1 MSTKDQLEKLIE
13 SFSPS
18 QLRSFFEHKSL
29 DFKPIPTN
37 LDHYA
42 DEHFED
48 FQSPGYLD
56 LPEGK
61 VLLLS
66 AKTNHTLN
74 ERSGKKLQYEN
85 AKEIL
90 KDLGSESEKAYEAG
104 IFTYYDPQGN
114 FRFSLIYPEYQGT
127 KRSWN
132 NFRRFSYYVNKD
144 YTNKTFLKQI
154 GETPFATISSLRNA
168 FSIVAVTNL
177 FYDEFFKIYDQL
189 VQTTKSINHIEE
201 EPKVRDFVL
210 LFTIRTIFIGFIQK
224 RKWIGNNDKFIQ
236 SFLKEYQKR
245 SKQSNTFY
253 SNWLSILFFEAL
265 NSPVGRPI
273 TNSDHAI
280 SPDTATALQMT
291 PYLNGGLF
299 KVKPGFDD
307 QHWNIPD
314 QEINAF
320 FEFLFAHSFTIE
332 ENSLE
337 DEDLQLNPEFLGII
351 FERLVN
357 KADGAVYTPRT
368 EVDLMCRLSL
378 LKWLQKNLDHTVKV
392 DNLYELFFKESEK
405 EDEQK
410 QGSFSRKEAI
420 EILEKLQSI
429 TICDPAVGS
438 GAFLV
443 GMMQV
448 LDEIEQSLKQR
459 YQING
464 SSVFD
469 RKKEIIKNCLYGVEV
484 KEWAVW
490 ICQLRLWL
498 SLFVDTPEDLKDSPE
513 PILPS
518 LDFKVRQG
526 DSLVQRVGTKA
537 FPVTGHEQSLK
548 KGIKDSIT
556 KLKNMKM
563 EYFDNRSQL
572 KEWELKQREL
582 AIYRQIIDE
591 EIKSIQYDLNVLLG
605 KSEDIKI
612 QLFHDKGDLT
622 PKEQS
627 VMAKQCTELTEQLN
641 ELQEQKKALSLN
653 DKPLVWSI
661 EFAEIFADKGGFDL
675 IIGNPPYV
683 RQEKIEDPTGK
694 EKDKKDHKSFLAEM
708 VKLDFPDDFNKS
720 SKINAKSDLFAY
732 FYIRSLRLLNSK
744 GIHTFICSNSWL
756 DVGYGSWLQEFLL
769 KRCPIEM
776 IIDNQAKRS
785 FEAADVNTIIS
796 IIHAPIKGKKS
807 QNHDEHIVKFVAF
820 KKPFD
825 ESIYTENL
833 LKIEYANEIQKNEV
847 LRVFPIP
854 NKELWEAGIDME
866 NDTGQKLAKAIYIGD
881 KWGGKYL
888 RAPDIFFTILE
899 KGKGKLVKLKEIA
912 EVRFGIKTGKN
923 EFFYLTEEQA
933 KHWGIEDEFLK
944 AVILSPRECKSISID
959 LNDLKTLL
967 FACNKSKD
975 ELKNT
980 NAIKYIEWGE
990 KQKNKDGIAWN
1001 DVPSVKNRK
1010 RWWNIGDIHVP
1021 FCCCPLVNNVRLVF
1035 FKSNGIPNDANLVS
1049 IFPKRHYNEELLI
1062 TLNST
1067 YNMINLELLGISNL
1081 GEGAIKLNPT
1091 YIKESII
1098 LNPDQ
1103 ISNAKLIKRPLK
1115 SIFEEC
1121 GIDPKSE
1128 IPIDQQEPK
1137 PLPDRAELDNIVFDA
1152 LGLTEEERKEV
1163 YRAVCQLVWNR
1174 ISKARSV

>member
-13 SFSPS
+13 SFSTS
-18 QLRSFFEHKSL
+18 KLHSFFDHKSN

-85 AKEIL
+85 AKKIL
-90 KDLGSESEKAYEAG
+90 KKLDEYEAG

-132 NFRRFSYYVNKD
+132 NFRRFSYYVNKA

-154 GETPFATISSLRNA
+154 GETPFTSIRSIRSA
-168 FSIVAVTNL
+168 FSIVAVTNI
-177 FYDEFFKIYDQL
+177 FYDEFFKVYDQL
-189 VQTTKSINHIEE
+189 VQATKIINSLEE
-201 EPKVRDFVL
+201 DQKVRDFVL
-210 LFTIRTIFIGFIQK
+210 LFAIRTIFIGFIQK
-224 RKWIGNNDKFIQ
+224 RKWIGNNDSFIQ
-236 SFLKEYQKR
+236 NLLHEYQH
-245 SKQSNTFY
+245 QLQQGNHFY
-253 SNWLSILFFEAL
+253 SQWLSKLFFEAL
-265 NSPVGRPI
+265 NTPVGRRV
-273 TNSDHAI
+273 SDPEKVL
-280 SPDTATALQMT
+280 STKMATDLQMA
-291 PYLNGGLF
+291 PFLNGGLF
-299 KVKPGFDD
+299 KIKPGFDD
-307 QHWNIPD
+307 QHWIIPD
-314 QEINAF
+314 QEIKIF
-320 FEFLFAHSFTIE
+320 FEFLFSHSFTIE

-378 LKWLQKNLDHTVKV
+378 LKWLQKNLENPIKI
-392 DNLYELFFKESEK
+392 DNLYELFFKESEAE
-405 EDEQK
+405 EDQK
-410 QGSFSRKEAI
+410 QGSFSRKEAS
-420 EILEKLQSI
+420 EILEKLQTI

-459 YQING
+459 YQLNG
-464 SSVFD
+464 STVFE

-498 SLFVDTPEDLKDSPE
+498 SLFVDAPEDLKDSPD

-537 FPVTGHEQSLK
+537 FPVTGHILGLN
-548 KGIKDSIT
+548 KGIKDKIT

-563 EYFDNRSQL
+563 EYFDNRSSL
-572 KEWELKQREL
+572 KEWELKQLEL
-582 AIYRQIIDE
+582 TIYRKIISE
-591 EIKSIQYDLNVLLG
+591 EINHIEYEFNILLG
-605 KSEDIKI
+605 LSEGLKV
-612 QLFHDKGDLT
+612 QLFHDKGEFSQKQLASLAIQISELEEQKQELLEQKNALT
-622 PKEQS
+622 
-627 VMAKQCTELTEQLN
+627 LN
-641 ELQEQKKALSLN
+641 E
-653 DKPLVWSI
+653 KPLIWSI
-661 EFAEIFADKGGFDL
+661 EFAEIFSDKGGFDL

-694 EKDKKDHKSFLAEM
+694 VKDKKDYKGFLAEM
-708 VKLDFPDDFNKS
+708 VKLDFPDDFSKS
-720 SKINAKSDLFAY
+720 TKINAKSDLYAY
-732 FYIRSLRLLNSK
+732 FYIRGLRLLNPK

-756 DVGYGSWLQEFLL
+756 DVGYGAWLQEFLL
-769 KRCPIEM
+769 KRCTIEM
-776 IIDNQAKRS
+776 IIDNHAKRS

-796 IIHAPIKGKKS
+796 IIHAPVKGRSPKIS
-807 QNHDEHIVKFVAF
+807 DQQIVKFIAF

-825 ESIYTENL
+825 EAVYTENL
-833 LKIEYANEIQKNEV
+833 LTIENAKEVYKNEV
-847 LRVFPIP
+847 FRVYPIP
-854 NKELWEAGIDME
+854 TKELWRAGIDIQ
-866 NDTGQKLAKAIYIGD
+866 NDTDQKLDKACYIGD

-899 KGKGKLVKLKEIA
+899 KGKGKLVKLKDVA

-923 EFFYLTEEQA
+923 EFFYLTDDQV
-933 KHWGIEDEFLK
+933 KHWGIEEEFLK
-944 AVILSPRECKSISID
+944 PVIKSPRECKSIMINP
-959 LNDLKTLL
+959 NDLKYKL
-967 FACNKSKD
+967 FICNKSKE
-975 ELKNT
+975 ELKGT
-980 NAIKYIEWGE
+980 NALRYIEWGE
-990 KQKNKDGIAWN
+990 QQKTDENVLWK
-1001 DVPSVKNRK
+1001 DVPSVQGRK
-1010 RWWNIGDIHVP
+1010 HWWGIGERKSALFNFNYLIDEVGITFIGNIFVSDNFHEIHTNKQVGA
-1021 FCCCPLVNNVRLVF
+1021 F
-1035 FKSNGIPNDANLVS
+1035 
-1049 IFPKRHYNEELLI
+1049 
-1062 TLNST
+1062 LNSSVFYLFQLNTGRISFGGGLLKIQT
-1067 YNMINLELLGISNL
+1067 YELKNLDVMETQNV
-1081 GEGAIKLNPT
+1081 
-1091 YIKESII
+1091 
-1098 LNPDQ
+1098 
-1103 ISNAKLIKRPLK
+1103 AKLSKK
-1115 SIFEEC
+1115 KTIFEEC
-1121 GIDPKSE
+1121 GIDPKSD
-1128 IPIDQQEPK
+1128 IPIDQQDPK

-1152 LGLTEEERKEV
+1152 LNLTQEERKDV